1 MFCDVLKRGMH
12 HFKETEGGRTIV
24 CKASET
30 YGEQMALERSIE
42 TALRM
47 IADGQLAL
55 EKIAEYSG
63 LSLEKVKE
71 LADKRS
77 A

>member
-1 MFCDVLKRGMH
+1 MCRAL
-12 HFKETEGGRTIV
+12 
-24 CKASET
+24 ET
-30 YGEQMALERSIE
+30 YGEQREIKRAIE

-47 IADGQLAL
+47 IARGKLTL
-55 EKIAEYSG
+55 EEIAEDSG

-71 LADKRS
+71 LADKRT